1 MAYIY
6 LNDTIF
12 AAIIKHSKEEP
23 KQYVKRIVTEDI
35 KTKGWLK

>member
-6 LNDTIF
+6 INDTIF

-23 KQYVKRIVTEDI
+23 KQYIKRLVVDDI